1 MNGDQENLGKEIK
14 DKMISLIQ
22 KINKSQNEIELLE
35 HEIND
40 D

>member
-1 MNGDQENLGKEIK
+1 LNGDQENLGKDIK

-22 KINKSQNEIELLE
+22 KINKNQNEIELLE